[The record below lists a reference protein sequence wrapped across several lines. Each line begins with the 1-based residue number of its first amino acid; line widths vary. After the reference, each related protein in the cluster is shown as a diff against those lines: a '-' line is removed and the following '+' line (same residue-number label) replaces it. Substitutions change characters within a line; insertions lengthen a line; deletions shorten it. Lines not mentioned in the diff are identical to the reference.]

1 MKRFFNKFILI
12 SNAIVISFLVV
23 HGIAYTQQ
31 VCCNDMT
38 AVCFQAPNRILG
50 GSTGSKSWTK
60 QQAYG
65 PNILL
70 ESNLCFRNNFDPG
83 DACCETDSCDFYKQ
97 SVHISLSSAQYLYP
111 LQDGRTTFEI
121 DMIDES
127 SYDPQIL
134 YTSLEPEPIYILT
147 KSILC

>member
-1 MKRFFNKFILI
+1 MKDLIKKFIQI
-12 SNAIVISFLVV
+12 ITAILLFIIVV
-23 HGIAYTQQ
+23 CGIVYAQQ
-31 VCCNDMT
+31 VCCNDVA

-50 GSTGSKSWTK
+50 GSTGSKSWTNP
-60 QQAYG
+60 QAYG

-70 ESNLCFRNNFDPG
+70 RSNLCFKNNFDPEN
-83 DACCETDSCDFYKQ
+83 ACCQTDSCDFYKQ
-97 SVHISLSSAQYLYP
+97 SVYISLSSAQYLYP

-121 DMIDES
+121 DMNGQS

-134 YTSLEPEPIYILT
+134 STSLEPGPIYILT